1 MNRLTINGTPVEVL
15 PGGTVLE
22 ACRAAGVEVPTLCH
36 DDRLHPVGVCRLCL
50 VQQGGREH
58 PVPACSTPATD
69 GMVITTHTPE
79 LEATRH
85 TLLEMLARDYP
96 AGAVNEWPR
105 KPFHRLLW
113 QYQVHP
119 GADWNNL
126 AADAQHPFAC
136 IPSTSHREVFRDR
149 THPYLAADFTKCV
162 HCLRCVRICDDVQ
175 GQSVWHAFGRGA
187 HTQIAPD
194 GPSLLAS
201 PCVSCGACVD
211 TCPSGALEDQSILRF
226 GEPEKWTRTTCP
238 YCGTGCEMNVGTRG
252 DRIVQV
258 KPALDAP
265 VNKGHLCV
273 KGRYAFDFTRAADR
287 VTEPMIRRGGTWTK
301 VNWQEAVNFIADR
314 LATILA
320 REGPDSIG
328 VLGSARGTNEEN
340 YLAQK
345 FARVVLGTNNVDC
358 CARVC
363 HGPTAAGMKATLG
376 TGAATNCFD
385 DIERT
390 RAFLVCGCNP
400 TEAHPV
406 VGARIKQAVLRGA
419 KLIVIDPRAT
429 ELARLAEV
437 HLALPPGTNV
447 PLLNAL
453 AHVIVTESLV
463 DADALRDRVDDFA
476 AFREFI
482 AGWTPARAA
491 RLTGVSA
498 ELIRQAARLYATAK
512 PAMCFHGL
520 GLTEHVQG
528 TEGVMCLVNLALLT
542 GNFGKPG
549 SGVNPLRGQN
559 NVQGS
564 AHMGCEPGNLT
575 GYVAPEQARD
585 LFESVWQAPLPRTKG
600 LNLMEMVDAAG
611 AGKLK
616 ALWAIGYDIA
626 LTNPN
631 TAATRAALPKLDL
644 VIVQDLFM
652 NELARDFAHVF
663 LPACSSFEKDG
674 TFMNSER
681 RVQRV
686 RKAFEPLGNS
696 KPDWEIICEIAK
708 AMQRS
713 AGLRPGE
720 SEAREHAGAETGVP
734 QSPPPRLG
742 GHPGFAFTSPEEI
755 WNEVRRVW
763 PAGAGISYARI
774 EHGGLQWPCPAEDHP
789 GTAILHTKRFPH
801 GPRAP
806 LKRVDFAASE
816 EAACAEFPFLLTTGR
831 TLYQFNAGTM
841 TRRTP
846 NLLLRATD
854 TLDLAPDDAERL
866 GFRDGDRVRVHSRHG
881 EATMPVRTDPRVKP
895 GELFATFH
903 AVETFLNQLTGPGRD
918 PITMTPE
925 YKVVAVRL
933 EKV

>member
-1 MNRLTINGTPVEVL
+1 MNLTVNGIPVAVP
-15 PGGTVLE
+15 PGSTLLQ
-22 ACRAAGVEVPTLCH
+22 ACHAAGVEVPTLCH
-36 DDRLHPVGVCRLCL
+36 DDRLHPAGVCRLCL

-58 PVPACSTPATD
+58 PVPACSTPAAD
-69 GMVITTHTPE
+69 GMAITTRTPE
-79 LEATRH
+79 LEATRRA
-85 TLLEMLARDYP
+85 LLEMLARDYP
-96 AGAVNEWPR
+96 ADAVRQWPE
-105 KPFHRLLW
+105 KPFHRLLH
-113 QYQVHP
+113 QYHVHP
-119 GADWNNL
+119 GADGNKL

-136 IPSTSHREVFRDR
+136 VPSTSHNEVFHDT
-149 THPYLAADFTKCV
+149 THPYLAADFSKCV
-162 HCLRCVRICDDVQ
+162 HCLRCVRICADVQ
-175 GQSVWHAFGRGA
+175 GQFVWHAYGRGA
-187 HTQIAPD
+187 HTRILPD

-211 TCPSGALEDQSILRF
+211 TCPSGALEDQSILRL
-226 GEPEKWTRTTCP
+226 GEPEKWTHTTCP
-238 YCGTGCEMNVGTRG
+238 YCGIGCEMLVGTR
-252 DRIVQV
+252 DNCIVQV

-265 VNKGHLCV
+265 VSKGHLCV
-273 KGRYAFDFTRAADR
+273 KGRYAFDFTHAADR
-287 VTEPMIRRGGTWTK
+287 VTEPMIRRNGVWQKVTWT
-301 VNWQEAVNFIADR
+301 EAVNYVAGRLSAIAAWD
-314 LATILA
+314 
-320 REGPDSIG
+320 GPNSIG

-376 TGAATNCFD
+376 TGAATNSFD
-385 DIERT
+385 DIERAS
-390 RAFLVCGCNP
+390 AFLVCGCNP

-429 ELARLAEV
+429 ELARLADV
-437 HLALPPGTNV
+437 HLALHPGTNV

-453 AHVIVTESLV
+453 AHVIVTENLV
-463 DADALRDRVDDFA
+463 DADALRDRVEDFA

-482 AGWTPARAA
+482 AAWTPERAA

-498 ELIRQAARLYATAK
+498 DLIRQAARLYATAK

-520 GLTEHVQG
+520 GMTEHIQG

-542 GNFGKPG
+542 GNFGRPG

-575 GYVAPEQARD
+575 GYVALEQARD
-585 LFESVWQAPLPRTKG
+585 LFETAWQVPLPHTKG

-611 AGKLK
+611 TGKLK
-616 ALWAIGYDIA
+616 ALWAIGYDVA

-631 TAATRAALPKLDL
+631 STATRAALGKLDL

-652 NELARDFAHVF
+652 NELAREFGNVF
-663 LPACSSFEKDG
+663 LSACSSFEKDG

-696 KPDWEIICEIAK
+696 KPDWEIICEVAK
-708 AMQRS
+708 AMHS
-713 AGLRPGE
+713 
-720 SEAREHAGAETGVP
+720 ETG
-734 QSPPPRLG
+734 
-742 GHPGFAFTSPEEI
+742 FNFTSPEEI

-763 PAGAGISYARI
+763 PAGAGISYARL
-774 EHGGLQWPCPAEDHP
+774 ERGGLQWPCPAEDHP
-789 GTAILHTKRFPH
+789 GTAILHTQSFPH

-806 LKRVDFAASE
+806 LKRVDYAASE
-816 EAACAEFPFLLTTGR
+816 QAACEEFPFLLTTGR

-846 NLLLRATD
+846 NALLRATD
-854 TLDLAPDDAERL
+854 TLDLAPADAERL
-866 GFRDGDRVRVHSRHG
+866 GLRDGDRVRVRSLHG
-881 EATMPVRTDPRVKP
+881 EATMPVRVDPRVKA

-903 AVETFLNQLTGPGRD
+903 AVESFLNQVTGPGRD
-918 PITMTPE
+918 RVTLTPE

-933 EKV
+933 EKA

>member
-1 MNRLTINGTPVEVL
+1 MTRLTVNGTPVAV
-15 PGGTVLE
+15 PPNGTVLD
-22 ACRAAGVEVPTLCH
+22 ACRAAGAEVPTLCH
-36 DDRLHPVGVCRLCL
+36 DDRLHPAGVCRLCL

-69 GMVITTHTPE
+69 GMVITTQTPE
-79 LEATRH
+79 LEATRRA
-85 TLLEMLARDYP
+85 LLEMLARDYP
-96 AGAVNEWPR
+96 ADAVKQWPE
-105 KPFHRLLW
+105 KPFHRLLRH
-113 QYQVHP
+113 YDVHP
-119 GADWNNL
+119 GADGNKL
-126 AADAQHPFAC
+126 AADAHHPFAC
-136 IPSTSHREVFRDR
+136 VPATSHSEVFRDT
-149 THPYLAADFTKCV
+149 THPYLAADFSKCV
-162 HCLRCVRICDDVQ
+162 HCLRCVRMCADVQ
-175 GQSVWHAFGRGA
+175 GQFVWHAFGRGA
-187 HTQIAPD
+187 HTRILPD
-194 GPSLLAS
+194 GPTLLAS

-211 TCPSGALEDQSILRF
+211 TCPSGALEDQSILRL

-238 YCGTGCEMNVGTRG
+238 YCGTGCEMLVGTRAG
-252 DRIVQV
+252 RIAQV
-258 KPALDAP
+258 KPALAAP

-273 KGRYAFDFTRAADR
+273 KGRYAFDFTHAADR
-287 VTEPMIRRGGTWTK
+287 VTEPMIRRNGTWQK
-301 VNWQEAVNFIADR
+301 VTWAEAVNYVAGR
-314 LATILA
+314 LSAIHA
-320 REGPDSIG
+320 WEGADSIG

-390 RAFLVCGCNP
+390 SAFLVCGCNP

-429 ELARLAEV
+429 ELARLADV
-437 HLALPPGTNV
+437 HLVLHPGTNV

-453 AHVIVTESLV
+453 AHVIVTENLV
-463 DADALRDRVDDFA
+463 DAAALRDRVDDFA

-482 AGWTPARAA
+482 AAWTPERAA
-491 RLTGVSA
+491 RLTGVA
-498 ELIRQAARLYATAK
+498 ADLIRQAARLYATTK

-520 GLTEHVQG
+520 GMTEHIQG

-564 AHMGCEPGNLT
+564 AHMGCEPGSLT
-575 GYVAPEQARD
+575 GYVAVEQARD
-585 LFESVWQAPLPRTKG
+585 LFESVWQSPLPQTKG

-631 TAATRAALPKLDL
+631 TAATRAALAKLEL

-652 NELARDFAHVF
+652 NELAREFAHVF

-686 RKAFEPLGNS
+686 RKVFEPLGNS
-696 KPDWEIICEIAK
+696 KPDWEIICEVAK

-713 AGLRPGE
+713 AEQCSALRFAQASTSLRPRKSGTK
-720 SEAREHAGAETGVP
+720 SAASGRLVRASVTSAWNTADCSGPAR
-734 QSPPPRLG
+734 PRTIPAL
-742 GHPGFAFTSPEEI
+742 PSCTRRASRTARVRRSNAWTTSPA
-755 WNEVRRVW
+755 RR
-763 PAGAGISYARI
+763 
-774 EHGGLQWPCPAEDHP
+774 
-789 GTAILHTKRFPH
+789 
-801 GPRAP
+801 PRA
-806 LKRVDFAASE
+806 R
-816 EAACAEFPFLLTTGR
+816 
-831 TLYQFNAGTM
+831 N
-841 TRRTP
+841 
-846 NLLLRATD
+846 
-854 TLDLAPDDAERL
+854 
-866 GFRDGDRVRVHSRHG
+866 SRSCS
-881 EATMPVRTDPRVKP
+881 PRV
-895 GELFATFH
+895 ARSTSS
-903 AVETFLNQLTGPGRD
+903 
-918 PITMTPE
+918 TP
-925 YKVVAVRL
+925 AR
-933 EKV
+933 

>member
-1 MNRLTINGTPVEVL
+1 MNLTVNGIPVETPL
-15 PGGTVLE
+15 GSTVLQ

-36 DDRLHPVGVCRLCL
+36 DDRLHPAGVCRLCL
-50 VQQGGREH
+50 VHQGGREH
-58 PVPACSTPATD
+58 PVPACSTPAAD
-69 GMVITTHTPE
+69 GMVLTTHTPE
-79 LEATRH
+79 LGATRH

-96 AGAVNEWPR
+96 ADAVRQWPE
-105 KPFHRLLW
+105 KPFHRLLR
-113 QYQVHP
+113 QYQIRP
-119 GADWNNL
+119 GTDRNNL

-136 IPSTSHREVFRDR
+136 VPSTSHSEVFRD
-149 THPYLAADFTKCV
+149 TSHPYLAADFSKCV
-162 HCLRCVRICDDVQ
+162 HCLRCVRMCADVQ
-175 GQSVWHAFGRGA
+175 GQFVWHAFGRGA
-187 HTQIAPD
+187 HTHIVPD

-211 TCPSGALEDQSILRF
+211 TCPTGALEDQSILRL

-258 KPALDAP
+258 KPVLDAP
-265 VNKGHLCV
+265 VSKGHLCV
-273 KGRYAFDFTRAADR
+273 KGRYAFDFTHAADR
-287 VTEPMIRRGGTWTK
+287 ETEPMLRRDGVWQKVTWA
-301 VNWQEAVNFIADR
+301 EAVNFVAGR
-314 LATILA
+314 LSAILA
-320 REGPDSIG
+320 WDGPDSIG

-385 DIERT
+385 DIEQAS
-390 RAFLVCGCNP
+390 AFLVCGCNP

-429 ELARLAEV
+429 ELARLADV
-437 HLALPPGTNV
+437 HLSLHPGTNV

-453 AHVIVTESLV
+453 AHVIVTENLV
-463 DADALRDRVDDFA
+463 DSDALHDRVDDVA

-482 AGWTPARAA
+482 GAWTPERAA
-491 RLTGVSA
+491 LLTGVA
-498 ELIRQAARLYATAK
+498 ADLIRQAARLYATTK

-520 GLTEHVQG
+520 GMTEHIQG

-575 GYVAPEQARD
+575 GYVAPESARD
-585 LFESVWQAPLPRTKG
+585 LFETVWQAPLPRTKG

-611 AGKLK
+611 TGKLK
-616 ALWAIGYDIA
+616 ALWAIGYDVA
-626 LTNPN
+626 FTNPN
-631 TAATRAALPKLDL
+631 TTATRTALAKLDL

-652 NELARDFAHVF
+652 NELAREFGHVF

-696 KPDWEIICEIAK
+696 KPDWQIICAVAK
-708 AMQRS
+708 AM
-713 AGLRPGE
+713 
-720 SEAREHAGAETGVP
+720 HAETG
-734 QSPPPRLG
+734 
-742 GHPGFAFTSPEEI
+742 FNFTSPEEI
-755 WNEVRRVW
+755 WSEVRRVW
-763 PAGAGISYARI
+763 PAGAGITYERI
-774 EHGGLQWPCPAEDHP
+774 KHGGLQWPCPSEDHP
-789 GTAILHTKRFPH
+789 GTAILHTKSFPH

-806 LKRVDFAASE
+806 LKRVDYAASE

-846 NLLLRATD
+846 NALLRTTD
-854 TLDLAPDDAERL
+854 TLDLAPADAERL
-866 GFRDGDRVRVHSRHG
+866 SLRDGDQVLVRSRHG
-881 EATMPVRTDPRVKP
+881 KAVMPIRVDVRVKP

-903 AVETFLNQLTGPGRD
+903 AVESHLNQVTGPGRD
-918 PITMTPE
+918 HVTMTPE
-925 YKVVAVRL
+925 YKVVAVAV
-933 EKV
+933 EKA

>member
-1 MNRLTINGTPVEVL
+1 MTRLTVNGTPVAV
-15 PGGTVLE
+15 PPNGTVLD
-22 ACRAAGVEVPTLCH
+22 ACRAAGAEVPTLCH
-36 DDRLHPVGVCRLCL
+36 DDRLHPAGVCRLCL

-69 GMVITTHTPE
+69 GMVITTQTPE
-79 LEATRH
+79 LEATRRA
-85 TLLEMLARDYP
+85 LLEMLARDYP
-96 AGAVNEWPR
+96 ADAVKQWPE
-105 KPFHRLLW
+105 KPFHRLLRH
-113 QYQVHP
+113 YDVHP
-119 GADWNNL
+119 GADGNKL
-126 AADAQHPFAC
+126 AADAHHPFAC
-136 IPSTSHREVFRDR
+136 VPATSHSEVFRDT
-149 THPYLAADFTKCV
+149 THPYLAADFSKCV
-162 HCLRCVRICDDVQ
+162 HCLRCVRMCADVQ
-175 GQSVWHAFGRGA
+175 GQFVWHAFGRGA
-187 HTQIAPD
+187 HTRILPD
-194 GPSLLAS
+194 GPTLLAS

-211 TCPSGALEDQSILRF
+211 TCPSGALEDQSILRL
-226 GEPEKWTRTTCP
+226 GEPEQWTRTTCP
-238 YCGTGCEMNVGTRG
+238 YCGTGCEMLVGTRAG
-252 DRIVQV
+252 RIAQV
-258 KPALDAP
+258 KPALAAP

-273 KGRYAFDFTRAADR
+273 KGRYAFDFTHAADR
-287 VTEPMIRRGGTWTK
+287 VTEPMIRRNGTWQK
-301 VNWQEAVNFIADR
+301 VTWAEAVNYVAGR
-314 LATILA
+314 LSAIHA
-320 REGPDSIG
+320 GEGADSIG

-390 RAFLVCGCNP
+390 SAFLVCGCNP

-429 ELARLAEV
+429 ELARLADV
-437 HLALPPGTNV
+437 HLALHPGTNV

-453 AHVIVTESLV
+453 AHVIVTENLA
-463 DADALRDRVDDFA
+463 DAGALRDRVDDFA

-482 AGWTPARAA
+482 TAWTPERAE
-491 RLTGVSA
+491 RLTGVAA
-498 ELIRQAARLYATAK
+498 ELIRQAARLYATTK

-520 GLTEHVQG
+520 GMTEHIQG

-575 GYVAPEQARD
+575 GYVALEQARD
-585 LFESVWQAPLPRTKG
+585 LFESVWQAPLPQTKG

-611 AGKLK
+611 TGKLK

-631 TAATRAALPKLDL
+631 TADTHAALAKLEL

-652 NELARDFAHVF
+652 NELAREFAHVF

-686 RKAFEPLGNS
+686 RKVFEPLGNS
-696 KPDWEIICEIAK
+696 KPDWEIICEVAR

-713 AGLRPGE
+713 AEHCSARSPEEPPGR
-720 SEAREHAGAETGVP
+720 AMLGAPVRTG
-734 QSPPPRLG
+734 
-742 GHPGFAFTSPEEI
+742 FNFTTPEEI

-763 PAGAGISYARI
+763 PAGAGISYERL

-789 GTAILHTKRFPH
+789 GTAILHTQSFPH

-806 LKRVDFAASE
+806 LKRVDYESSE
-816 EAACAEFPFLLTTGR
+816 EAPSAGFPFLLTTGR

-846 NLLLRATD
+846 NALLRVTD
-854 TLDLAPDDAERL
+854 TLDLAPADAERL
-866 GFRDGDRVRVHSRHG
+866 GLHDDDQVRIRSRHG
-881 EATMPVRTDPRVKP
+881 AATMPVRVDARVKP

-903 AVETFLNQLTGPGRD
+903 AVESHLNQVIGPGRD
-918 PITMTPE
+918 RVTLTPE
-925 YKVVAVRL
+925 YKVVAVAV
-933 EKV
+933 EKA